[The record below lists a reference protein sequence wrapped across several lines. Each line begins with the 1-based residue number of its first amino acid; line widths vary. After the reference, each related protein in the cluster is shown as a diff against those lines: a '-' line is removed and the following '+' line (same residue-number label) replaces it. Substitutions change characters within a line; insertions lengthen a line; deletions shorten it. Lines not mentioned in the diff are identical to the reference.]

1 MDKGE
6 GLQGRAGLSTK
17 EVGGKFSAKLRTNV
31 GKTAGKGKPADSKAY
46 KGDSTAIMHKA
57 NSQGKALREQLGA

>member
-17 EVGGKFSAKLRTNV
+17 EVGGKFSAKLRRMWARQQDRVSLLIQRLIKVTLLPLCIRQIR
-31 GKTAGKGKPADSKAY
+31 KERP
-46 KGDSTAIMHKA
+46 
-57 NSQGKALREQLGA
+57 